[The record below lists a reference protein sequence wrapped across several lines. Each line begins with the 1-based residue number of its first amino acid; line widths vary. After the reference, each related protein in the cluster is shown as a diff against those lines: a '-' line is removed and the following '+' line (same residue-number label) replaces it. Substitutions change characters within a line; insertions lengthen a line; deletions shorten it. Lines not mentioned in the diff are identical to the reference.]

1 MLLVNEHPKRVGY
14 RHDGPTQNAT
24 LTSNRWRR
32 TANDSQ
38 IFDNNLIF
46 LFRSFNAK
54 MNHSFDLCTWFDH
67 RTKNTIA
74 LVIKCIQEKYKE
86 RVPYLHCCKSSHEL
100 NTPFLKEWKRAR
112 TTTEKKPRWI
122 EDNAN
127 FCRTFQNLHHLQYLW
142 DGLSFTASAVG
153 ESIKGK
159 WATESD

>member
-1 MLLVNEHPKRVGY
+1 MNTRNGSVIGTMGQCK
-14 RHDGPTQNAT
+14 TQLWRQT
-24 LTSNRWRR
+24 NRWRR

-112 TTTEKKPRWI
+112 TTTEKTA
-122 EDNAN
+122 AN
-127 FCRTFQNLHHLQYLW
+127 WRQRQFLPHVPKFT
-142 DGLSFTASAVG
+142 SFTIFMRRAFIHSFSRK
-153 ESIKGK
+153 EK
-159 WATESD
+159 WGTESD